1 MFQSFLL
8 EASRKGVIL
17 AICSKNNIE
26 DVQEIFT
33 NNHEMVLKLEH
44 FSCIKANWNLK
55 SENIKEISEELN
67 IGLDSIVFIDDNPME
82 RELVKSFLP
91 EVVVPDFPEHP
102 YQLVNN
108 FLSIYNSNFQV
119 NKLTNEDKVKTEQY
133 LSNNQRKMESLKFSN
148 FEEYLESLNI
158 EIEVYECND
167 GNIERIAQM
176 TQKTNQFNL
185 TTKRYTIQELQDHK
199 KAGSILA
206 CFRVKDKFGDNG
218 ITVFSIIEFK
228 EGEAYLDTF
237 LLSCRILGRKIEFA
251 VMRYLENLLYA
262 RQIKNFKATFTKTEK
277 NKVSETFLEDA
288 GFEMTSEI
296 DNTKYYNFAI
306 QEKAEIENYYK
317 FIEVI

>member
-1 MFQSFLL
+1 
-8 EASRKGVIL
+8 
-17 AICSKNNIE
+17 
-26 DVQEIFT
+26 
-33 NNHEMVLKLEH
+33 MVLKLEH
-44 FSCIKANWNLK
+44 FSCIRANWNLK
-55 SENIKEISEELN
+55 SENIREISEELN

-102 YQLVNN
+102 YQLVSN

-119 NKLTNEDKVKTEQY
+119 HKLTNEDMVKTEQY
-133 LSNNQRKMESLKFSN
+133 LSNNQRKLESLKFTN

-158 EIEVYECND
+158 EIEVFECND

-185 TTKRYTIQELQDHK
+185 TSKRYTIQELQIHK
-199 KAGSILA
+199 KAGSIVT

-218 ITVFSIIEFK
+218 ITALSIIEFK
-228 EGEAYLDTF
+228 EGDAYLDTF

-251 VMRYLENLLYA
+251 VMKYLENLLYI
-262 RQIKNFKATFTKTEK
+262 RQIENFKATFTKTDK
-277 NKVSETFLEDA
+277 NKVSETFLENA
-288 GFEMTSEI
+288 GFEIISELE
-296 DNTKYYNFAI
+296 NTKHYSLAL
-306 QEKAEIENYYK
+306 QKRAEIENYYK